1 WSNNAAQHHNT
12 LTLHFTQIY
21 PHSAMDVAPSTSREL
36 YYLMVKYLSSG
47 PCKKA
52 YQALRA
58 EIEENELLPT
68 TCDWLGRSYGK
79 TFQQVDEQNIH
90 IKNDHL
96 LQMVARLGPA
106 INQLV
111 RVPYPTASTL
121 LGAGAQSLL
130 RTEQDLWKQYK
141 SLLSLVVRRH
151 GNPPLEPVKVR
162 GPPCLTQAILG
173 RELMGNA
180 NRKHLVTDKFY
191 SRMQLFLRSVGHL
204 SAVYCMLFDRSGKYI
219 ITGADDTLVKIWS
232 ILDGRLLAT
241 LRGASAE
248 ISDLAIDSEN
258 RLIAAGSC
266 DKIIRVWNLQTLAP
280 IAVLSSH
287 TGMITALQF
296 CPAPDSEGVLVST
309 GGDGC
314 VAFWTYVRRGI
325 DVKFDSKPLK
335 VNERVRPGNAQLICA
350 SFSQGGNFLAL
361 GGADHYVRVY
371 HLGGKDGVEKL
382 IEIERHHD
390 RVDSI
395 QWCHSGLKFISG
407 SRDGTALV
415 WYYECQLWKNIVL
428 NITTLLP
435 GVSPPPEEIRRLQVT
450 MVGWNQSDEYV
461 ITASNDKWLRVWD
474 STTGELKHILQGHE
488 DNAYVIEAHPHEPRL
503 IISAAHDGQLMIW
516 DIFTGA
522 LVWSFKNTI
531 EGQGYGALFDAK
543 WSPDGFTIA
552 ATDSHGHLI
561 LFGIG
566 HNEKYQQIPKELFFH
581 TDYRPLMRDANNH
594 VLDEQTQMA
603 PHLMPPPFLVNMDG
617 DPYPPEYQR
626 LVPGRENCRHD
637 QLIPNVLL
645 NANGDQEVL
654 DVALIDVDSNALNM
668 QAIDYNAGQR
678 PSIDDMIQRLAQEQD
693 QRIAH
698 DRRPS
703 ESRDQPGPSGV
714 RERRESSNSRR
725 GERRASS
732 GGPPTDHSYAVAA
745 LHDPLSPRASRVGA
759 RRVGD
764 VEGVRQ
770 STGNW
775 QRDPNIKWNRRVIVK
790 RQRFSDIKQSIE
802 RRRRLGEI
810 ELQLYEEESKKK
822 PEPMRSPVQPH
833 HESEKKIRKKQKK
846 QTHSYSTRSVRDTE
860 RGPYDHQDS
869 EDGDHGGQS
878 SSSGS
883 SSGSE
888 VVNEELQESSSSDE
902 QSTDYSDWTAEA
914 GINLEPP
921 KRTAHKQKKSP
932 RRRKKKGKS
941 GSEEDTKQ
949 KEKDEDVDDD
959 DDDDDKNKE
968 NDTKNIWTTPRSQRK
983 RGPRPNLSEIGG
995 GADEIP
1001 EEFRPPEWL
1010 TETFP
1015 KKAPYFPQMGDELI
1029 YFMQGHML
1037 YVEAVMNR
1045 KLYNVDKRSLPW
1057 MRSTNKLRH
1066 QEFVKII
1073 GIKYEIKPPRLCCL
1087 KLGILEVGRGKLTSD
1102 SFTIKYHDMPDV
1114 LDFLILKATY
1124 DVAVRRQWR
1133 PGDRFRC
1140 IIDDAWWLGTVE
1152 SQEPHLPE
1160 FQDSMFMCYRVLWDN
1175 GERERLSPWDME
1187 VIDDSMEMVEP
1198 DGSAAVKQEELEEL
1212 LYTPQDEE
1220 WVGRGPDLECDRIS
1234 YGLSQIMSLAIAEP
1248 FLVPV
1253 DLNVYPM
1260 YALIIDYPMDLTT
1273 IKSRLDNRF
1282 YRRINAVQ
1290 FDVRYIA
1297 TNTEKFNQK
1306 GSNIV
1311 RQARIVTELC
1321 LELIKDGMCVDPT
1334 HMYHELQANYHS
1346 PDHSDEENLEGVSR
1360 GSGKG
1365 SHSKGLRGRGQALPD
1380 NRTWQQKCKDLLRS
1394 IFEREDSMPFRY
1406 PVNLDRYPDYSQVI
1420 DVPMDLTTVREELS
1434 ANGYAAP
1441 HDFAKDMRLI
1451 FTNSKNYNTN
1461 KRSRIYSMTLRLE
1474 AYFEDQIKPILSC
1487 HISQGKRNTSKA
1499 NPCNQKGKLISTNK
1513 TSSGR
1518 VCSSQTGPSSRKASP
1533 ALSTGGSSV
1542 VQKRRPLVTSRSPT
1556 PAVTR
1561 KGTSSRTSSPRSKHV
1576 PSKASGEARKNASS
1590 SLTSYGRPV
1599 VPPYRTDCTLSTA
1612 FEDDANLGGD
1622 ISNDERE
1629 IKFRKSFGK
1638 DSKRR
1643 SRRVARKKCIDEEE
1657 EDNDSGEEYSPKN
1670 ISKTVAKA
1678 KKKGVATRNRGRV
1691 TVQYN
1696 EDSEEEELTS
1706 KVKIENIVR
1715 VKKKTVVTSGSSSE
1729 GESSSCDSA
1738 GPSAKR
1744 TNGQLYGIRS
1754 RLKSSSE
1761 EELEEKSRK
1770 KSNGVNGLAQKKMGS
1785 LAKRKNINQA
1795 KKLSG
1800 SDESEESSNS
1810 SQLSDCDS
1818 TKQTSLRKPRN
1829 SKRKQSSSDSSV
1841 SSSSDSVQNKRLVSK
1856 RRACPP
1862 DTNKGKSRNIKRTK
1876 DESEVEF
1883 DEEDLESS
1891 TEESMEEEVNSKR
1904 GRKRGVASGV
1914 RRARKIIL
1922 DGDDLDD
1929 ADFIADKDFI
1939 DDADITEEESS
1950 SESESEYGS
1959 DDIKK
1964 PKKKKKRKKKK
1975 KKTKPKPKSKPK
1987 SKSKPV
1993 KKKKTVKNN
2002 AKNAK
2007 NAKSKKTTQKKKTPV
2022 KKAGPVG
2029 KKRTPV
2035 KLQVQE
2041 FVTANRPS
2049 QAPLP
2054 YQPFNFAPKKV
2065 IVNEVKHKGRVV
2077 GRVITSKY
2085 DGGGDDDESEGMSET
2100 DESEEYDDPPLPP
2113 VKGKGKNIKNL
2124 TSLKRSF
2131 NSDSDVEN
2139 LSRTNVQKRMRY
2151 SDEEGEEEDEEE
2163 DDDDDDEDDDDEDDD
2178 GMDVSSRGRVRKAN
2192 TLMRDFI

>member
-1 WSNNAAQHHNT
+1 
-12 LTLHFTQIY
+12 
-21 PHSAMDVAPSTSREL
+21 MDVAPSTSRGNSAVNKAYSALEIEL

-68 TCDWLGRSYGK
+68 TCDWLGRSYSK

-645 NANGDQEVL
+645 NANDTLVSGFSLVQIISLSQFGLQVQDGDHGGQSSSSGSSSGSEVVNEELQESSSSDEQSTDYSDWTAEAVEMVEPDGSAAVKQEEL
-654 DVALIDVDSNALNM
+654 EELLYTPQDEEWIMSLAIAEPFLVPVDLNVYPMYALI
-668 QAIDYNAGQR
+668 IDYPMDLTTIKVLSQFLRELYPPHPHHAG
-678 PSIDDMIQRLAQEQD
+678 
-693 QRIAH
+693 
-698 DRRPS
+698 
-703 ESRDQPGPSGV
+703 
-714 RERRESSNSRR
+714 
-725 GERRASS
+725 
-732 GGPPTDHSYAVAA
+732 
-745 LHDPLSPRASRVGA
+745 RVGA

-1321 LELIKDGMCVDPT
+1321 LELIKYVILDLAHYPIT
-1334 HMYHELQANYHS
+1334 
-1346 PDHSDEENLEGVSR
+1346 NLF
-1360 GSGKG
+1360 
-1365 SHSKGLRGRGQALPD
+1365 Q
-1380 NRTWQQKCKDLLRS
+1380 
-1394 IFEREDSMPFRY
+1394 
-1406 PVNLDRYPDYSQVI
+1406 
-1420 DVPMDLTTVREELS
+1420 
-1434 ANGYAAP
+1434 
-1441 HDFAKDMRLI
+1441 
-1451 FTNSKNYNTN
+1451 
-1461 KRSRIYSMTLRLE
+1461 IYSMTLRLE

>member
-1 WSNNAAQHHNT
+1 
-12 LTLHFTQIY
+12 
-21 PHSAMDVAPSTSREL
+21 MDVGPSTSRCNSVVTKRYSALEIEL
-36 YYLMVKYLSSG
+36 NYLIAKYLSAG

-52 YQALRA
+52 YKALRA
-58 EIEENELLPT
+58 EIEENELLPHRY
-68 TCDWLGRSYGK
+68 DWLGNVHHN
-79 TFQQVDEQNIH
+79 TFDQWDQQNEH
-90 IKNDHL
+90 IRNDHL
-96 LQMVARLGPA
+96 LRIVARLGPT

-111 RVPYPTASTL
+111 KIPCPAASTL
-121 LGAGAQSLL
+121 LGTGLQSLL
-130 RTEQDLWKQYK
+130 RTECDLWKQYK
-141 SLLSLVVRRH
+141 TLLSVAVRHH
-151 GNPPLEPVKVR
+151 GCLPLEPVQVR

-173 RELMGNA
+173 RELMGNF
-180 NRKHLVTDKFY
+180 NRKHVVTNKFY

-258 RLIAAGSC
+258 TLIAAGSC

-314 VAFWTYVRRGI
+314 VAFWTYVRRGA

-350 SFSQGGNFLAL
+350 SFSQGGHFLAL
-361 GGADHYVRVY
+361 GGADHFVRVY
-371 HLGGKDGVEKL
+371 HLGGEHGVEKL
-382 IEIERHHD
+382 IEMERHQD

-395 QWCHSGLKFISG
+395 QWCHNGLKFISG

-415 WYYECQLWKNIVL
+415 WYYERQQWKSLVL
-428 NITTLLP
+428 DTSNLLP
-435 GVSPPPEEIRRLQVT
+435 GISPPSEEIKRLQVT

-474 STTGELKHILQGHE
+474 SCTGELKHILRGHE
-488 DNAYVIEAHPHEPRL
+488 DNSYVIEAHPHEPRL
-503 IISAAHDGQLMIW
+503 VLTAAHDGQLMIW
-516 DIFTGA
+516 DILTGA
-522 LVWSFKNTI
+522 LVWNFKNTI

-552 ATDSHGHLI
+552 ATDSHGHLA

-566 HNEKYQQIPKELFFH
+566 HNEKFQQIPKELFFH
-581 TDYRPLMRDANNH
+581 TDYRPLMRDGNSH

-626 LVPGRENCRHD
+626 LVPGREKCRHD

-645 NANGDQEVL
+645 NANGDQEVI
-654 DVALIDVDSNALNM
+654 DVALIEFDNAEHAQNA
-668 QAIDYNAGQR
+668 QPIENSAGQR

-703 ESRDQPGPSGV
+703 ESREQPGPSGV

-732 GGPPTDHSYAVAA
+732 SGPPTDHSYAVAA
-745 LHDPLSPRASRVGA
+745 LHDPLSPRATGRVGA

-775 QRDPNIKWNRRVIVK
+775 HRDPNIKWNRRIIVK
-790 RQRFSDIKQSIE
+790 RRNISDIKQSLD
-802 RRRRLGEI
+802 RRRRLGEM
-810 ELQLYEEESKKK
+810 ELQLYDEESKKK
-822 PEPMRSPVQPH
+822 PEPVRSPVQQH
-833 HESEKKIRKKQKK
+833 HESEKKLRKKQKK
-846 QTHSYSTRSVRDTE
+846 QTHSYSTRSVRE
-860 RGPYDHQDS
+860 NESGPYDHQDS
-869 EDGDHGGQS
+869 EDGANGSGS

-914 GINLEPP
+914 GVNLEPP

-932 RRRKKKGKS
+932 RKRKKKGKG
-941 GSEEDTKQ
+941 GSNEDDHKATK
-949 KEKDEDVDDD
+949 DDD
-959 DDDDDKNKE
+959 DDDEEDDDDGEKKSKE
-968 NDTKNIWTTPRSQRK
+968 NKSSIWTTPRSQRK

-1045 KLYNVDKRSLPW
+1045 KLYTVDKRSLPW
-1057 MRSTNKLRH
+1057 TRTSNKLRH

-1087 KLGILEVGRGKLTSD
+1087 KLGILEVGKGKLTTD

-1152 SQEPHLPE
+1152 SQESHLPE

-1187 VIDDSMEMVEP
+1187 IIEDNMQVVEP
-1198 DGSAAVKQEELEEL
+1198 GGSVAVKQEELEEL

-1220 WVGRGPDLECDRIS
+1220 WAGRDPDLECDRIS
-1234 YGLSQIMSLAIAEP
+1234 HGLSQVMSLAIAEP

-1282 YRRINAVQ
+1282 YRRINAAQ

-1334 HMYHELQANYHS
+1334 HMYHELQANFHS
-1346 PDHSDEENLEGVSR
+1346 PDHSDDENMEGVEEGMSR
-1360 GSGKG
+1360 GPGKG
-1365 SHSKGLRGRGQALPD
+1365 GHSKGLRGRSQALSD
-1380 NRTWQQKCKDLLRS
+1380 NRTWQHRCKDLLRS

-1406 PVNLDRYPDYSQVI
+1406 PVDLDRYPDYSQVI

-1474 AYFEDQIKPILSC
+1474 AYFEDQIKSILSC
-1487 HISQGKRNTSKA
+1487 H
-1499 NPCNQKGKLISTNK
+1499 KL
-1513 TSSGR
+1513 
-1518 VCSSQTGPSSRKASP
+1518 QD
-1533 ALSTGGSSV
+1533 
-1542 VQKRRPLVTSRSPT
+1542 
-1556 PAVTR
+1556 
-1561 KGTSSRTSSPRSKHV
+1561 V
-1576 PSKASGEARKNASS
+1576 PSKASSELRKNT
-1590 SLTSYGRPV
+1590 SLTSFGRPV
-1599 VPPYRTDCTLSTA
+1599 VAPHQAHYSVSATY
-1612 FEDDANLGGD
+1612 EDITNLDGD
-1622 ISNDERE
+1622 SSDDDRDMN
-1629 IKFRKSFGK
+1629 FRQASGK
-1638 DSKRR
+1638 DTGRR
-1643 SRRVARKKCIDEEE
+1643 SRRVARKKGVCGEE
-1657 EDNDSGEEYSPKN
+1657 EDDDSGEEYNPRNKP
-1670 ISKTVAKA
+1670 KTVPKA

-1696 EDSEEEELTS
+1696 EESEDEELTS
-1706 KVKIENIVR
+1706 KVKIANMVKL
-1715 VKKKTVVTSGSSSE
+1715 KKKNVVTSGSDSGSD
-1729 GESSSCDSA
+1729 SSSVNTA
-1738 GPSAKR
+1738 GPSVKR
-1744 TNGQLYGIRS
+1744 TNGQLYGIKS

-1761 EELEEKSRK
+1761 DELDEKSRK
-1770 KSNGVNGLAQKKMGS
+1770 KSNGVNGLAQKKMGA
-1785 LAKRKNINQA
+1785 LAKRKNIGKA
-1795 KKLSG
+1795 KKLNL
-1800 SDESEESSNS
+1800 SDESDKSSDSNS
-1810 SQLSDCDS
+1810 ASDGDS
-1818 TKQTSLRKPRN
+1818 DQQKSIKKPNRG
-1829 SKRKQSSSDSSV
+1829 KRKRSSSDSGSGSSSDSSK
-1841 SSSSDSVQNKRLVSK
+1841 NKKIVAKRVGRPPNTPNSK
-1856 RRACPP
+1856 A
-1862 DTNKGKSRNIKRTK
+1862 GYGKRTK

-1883 DEEDLESS
+1883 DDEDLESS
-1891 TEESMEEEVNSKR
+1891 SEESMEEEATTKR

-1922 DGDDLDD
+1922 DGDDEDD
-1929 ADFIADKDFI
+1929 TDFIADKDFI
-1939 DDADITEEESS
+1939 DDADLSEEESS
-1950 SESESEYGS
+1950 SESESDEGS
-1959 DDIKK
+1959 DDDKK
-1964 PKKKKKRKKKK
+1964 PKKKKKKKKK
-1975 KKTKPKPKSKPK
+1975 KQLKPKPKTGKKRKTVK
-1987 SKSKPV
+1987 SKAKTT
-1993 KKKKTVKNN
+1993 KKKKV
-2002 AKNAK
+2002 
-2007 NAKSKKTTQKKKTPV
+2007 TQKKKTPV
-2022 KKAGPVG
+2022 KKGMAVT
-2029 KKRTPV
+2029 KKQTPV
-2035 KLQVQE
+2035 KRKATTVAKKQSPVKQSAVKHSPVKHSPVKHKVQE
-2041 FVTANRPS
+2041 IITVNRPG
-2049 QAPLP
+2049 QAPIP
-2054 YQPFNFAPKKV
+2054 YQPIHFTSKNV

-2077 GRVITSKY
+2077 GRVITSNY
-2085 DGGGDDDESEGMSET
+2085 DDDDDDSEDVSDSDEES
-2100 DESEEYDDPPLPP
+2100 DEYEVPPLTLS
-2113 VKGKGKNIKNL
+2113 KGKGTAIKNL
-2124 TSLKRSF
+2124 TNLKRTI
-2131 NSDSDVEN
+2131 NSDSDSEN
-2139 LSRTNVQKRMRY
+2139 TSQKIFQKRMRY
-2151 SDEEGEEEDEEE
+2151 SDEDEGGE
-2163 DDDDDDEDDDDEDDD
+2163 DDDDEDDDDDDD
-2178 GMDVSSRGRVRKAN
+2178 DDDEEEDNDVDISSRGRVRKAN